1 MHSKV
6 IITSLIFGLAVSL
19 APVVVSTVG
28 ANAKKDACDVVEP
41 ASQALRAP
49 QPKQAV
55 AASTTV
61 RPDLF
66 ITRSRSGS
74 LNSGGANWYTF
85 TAPFDGR
92 FWFQSS
98 TTNMDP
104 IAEIYLGLG
113 TNYGTVSPD
122 DGNRDDISS
131 SDRNFRFALDMTC
144 GQTRYIRVRDYYNR
158 AGSYTI
164 AASHN
169 HVYDDRTAYYSS
181 TKHREFCSCGENHLV
196 DLNVDD
202 ELSGHGRDMVHCSI
216 CDRWITLTPSGHT
229 HSYSWCSYRD
239 QNTHRRICECGY
251 NYSTS
256 HTFDAVY
263 NVGDYQVK
271 HCSGCNAWV
280 EVYSP
285 HVHSYTSSYETYN
298 NAMHRAVCSCG
309 NSILQ
314 QHTFNDYIE
323 IGHGHNGM
331 IRCSKCDAYIEPDIL
346 TLDNSSSGSIAT
358 NDAKWHVF
366 KAENTGSYTFRL
378 TGSTSYTYMEFY
390 LGNYPTSMTT
400 SFTTENIGVVSHT
413 RTVSDNQWVFIRV
426 RGNNW
431 SATNYTLSVSPAHT
445 HAYNQIVDYGDSQN
459 HKLVC
464 SCGASITQAHAY
476 NSCVSNNDA
485 FHTMACAC
493 GRASTNEHTFN
504 SFAPYGHGHNDMI
517 HCSTCN
523 NNIECYPLNENDYS
537 HSISSGDVKWYFFEA
552 TDPGT
557 YTFETTGSYDTYG
570 DLYVGNFPTTL
581 TDSDDDAGEGYN
593 FKLSCEL
600 DIGDRAFVRV
610 RECDWEYAEYTITV
624 TREEPPAPATGW
636 TILLYMDGVTADEQ
650 LCEIES
656 ITEQKPN
663 DVHILVET
671 NISHRTNTEDGYLHR
686 YTFQNG
692 HFEDYGGYDGRIT
705 RKNMGLENTFRDFLY
720 LGVEE
725 FLNDHMGL
733 ILYNHGRGIQGVCF
747 DSYGMPAGQEDSL
760 TSSEIASACEQVFE
774 DNNIDKFDF
783 IGYDA
788 CVMQV
793 QDIAEFNS
801 PYFDYQIASEEEE
814 AAVMGWAYDQW
825 MDDLFRHASIE
836 DMMIEMCDGMVNAGC
851 NCETSWGLNL
861 TALDLRKMNAYKNK
875 FEQLA
880 SAMYTAVNANRE
892 EFYGIVEATYQFGV
906 NASSTK
912 PEHGKGYG
920 NCDCGIFLD
929 RLEQSDVFC
938 VFGSLINEVR
948 AAYSELVFHCAG
960 YGYNGGSNPASGV
973 SIQHLLYPEYHIYP
987 VEETHFYN
995 WRSLFNAQLDVK

>member
-263 NVGDYQVK
+263 NIGDYQVK

-431 SATNYTLSVSPAHT
+431 SATNYTLSVSLAHT

-464 SCGASITQAHAY
+464 SCGAYITQAHAY
-476 NSCVSNNDA
+476 NSRVSNNDA

-493 GRASTNEHTFN
+493 GRSSTNEHTFN

-517 HCSTCN
+517 HCSTCGSN
-523 NNIECYPLNENDYS
+523 VECYPLNTNTYT
-537 HSISSGDVKWYFFEA
+537 HSVSAGDAKWYFFEA
-552 TDPGT
+552 PSAGT
-557 YTFETTGSYDTYG
+557 YTFQTTGDYDTYG
-570 DLYVGNFPTTL
+570 DLYVGDFPATR
-581 TDSDDDAGEGYN
+581 TDYNDDDGIGYN
-593 FKLSCEL
+593 FKLSCYLEA
-600 DIGDRAFVRV
+600 GERAFVRV
-610 RECDWEYAEYTITV
+610 RECDWEYASYTISV
-624 TREEPPAPATGW
+624 EEEIPPVPSW
-636 TILLYMDGVTADEQ
+636 TIMLYMCGLNTMSQMD
-650 LCEIES
+650 EIES
-656 ITEQKPN
+656 VSVQQPN
-663 DVHILVET
+663 DVDIIVET
-671 NISHRTNTEDGYLHR
+671 NINRNTGNEDNYLHR
-686 YTFQNG
+686 YYLSNGTFQPYGGGEGRVTKANMGLQATFQN
-692 HFEDYGGYDGRIT
+692 
-705 RKNMGLENTFRDFLY
+705 FLAW
-720 LGVEE
+720 GVEE
-725 FLNDHMGL
+725 FAADKMGL
-733 ILYNHGRGIQGVCF
+733 ILYNHGGGVKGVCF
-747 DSYGMPAGQEDSL
+747 DDYGMPSGQDDSL
-760 TSSEIASACEQVFE
+760 RSSEIAAACATVFSA
-774 DNNIDKFDF
+774 NNIDKFEF

-793 QDIAEFNS
+793 QDVAEYNS
-801 PYFDYQIASEEEE
+801 PYFNYQIASEEEE
-814 AAVMGWAYDQW
+814 SADMGWAYNAW
-825 MDDLFRHASIE
+825 VDDLFNHASTE
-836 DMMIEMCDGMVNAGC
+836 DLIVEICETMPAAGC
-851 NCETSWGLNL
+851 NCCPSWGLNL
-861 TALDLRKMNAYKNK
+861 TALDLRKMSTYKNK

-880 SAMYTAVNANRE
+880 GAMYTAVNANRE

>member
-6 IITSLIFGLAVSL
+6 IITALIFGLAVGF
-19 APVVVSTVG
+19 APGVKN
-28 ANAKKDACDVVEP
+28 NAKIGQPLAKNDACEIIEP
-41 ASQALRAP
+41 TGKALRTL

-74 LNSGGANWYTF
+74 VSANGANWYTF

-122 DGNRDDISS
+122 DGNRDDISG

-164 AASHN
+164 TASHN

-181 TKHREFCSCGENHLV
+181 TKHREFCRCGANQLV

-202 ELSGHGRDMVHCSI
+202 EFSGHGRDAVHCSI

-314 QHTFNDYIE
+314 QHTFYDYVE

-331 IRCSKCDAYIEPDIL
+331 IRCSKCDAYVEPDIL
-346 TLDNSSSGSIAT
+346 TVDNSSSGSIAT

-400 SFTTENIGVVSHT
+400 SFTTENIGAVSHT

-445 HAYNQIVDYGDSQN
+445 HAYNQIVDYGDYQN
-459 HKLVC
+459 HRLVC
-464 SCGASITQAHAY
+464 SCGASIIQPHEHDTIERF
-476 NSCVSNNDA
+476 NNG
-485 FHTMACAC
+485 FHKKTCAC
-493 GRASTNEHTFN
+493 GHYITEEHPFN
-504 SFAPYGHGHNDMI
+504 SFAPYGHGHNDLI
-517 HCSTCN
+517 VCS
-523 NNIECYPLNENDYS
+523 ECGAGVEVTEVFENGEYNS
-537 HSISSGDVKWYFFEA
+537 SIDAYDCEWYFFVPYE
-552 TDPGT
+552 DGT
-557 YTFETTGSYDTYG
+557 YLFETTGNYDPCC
-570 DLYVGNFPTTL
+570 DVYVGEYLYPTGNGEYFDDEGTGNNFMFTWDL
-581 TDSDDDAGEGYN
+581 QAGEVIFLRVKGY
-593 FKLSCEL
+593 
-600 DIGDRAFVRV
+600 
-610 RECDWEYAEYTITV
+610 DWYSSVDDYTLHV
-624 TREEPPAPATGW
+624 TR
-636 TILLYMDGVTADEQ
+636 
-650 LCEIES
+650 
-656 ITEQKPN
+656 
-663 DVHILVET
+663 
-671 NISHRTNTEDGYLHR
+671 
-686 YTFQNG
+686 
-692 HFEDYGGYDGRIT
+692 
-705 RKNMGLENTFRDFLY
+705 
-720 LGVEE
+720 
-725 FLNDHMGL
+725 
-733 ILYNHGRGIQGVCF
+733 
-747 DSYGMPAGQEDSL
+747 
-760 TSSEIASACEQVFE
+760 
-774 DNNIDKFDF
+774 ID
-783 IGYDA
+783 
-788 CVMQV
+788 
-793 QDIAEFNS
+793 
-801 PYFDYQIASEEEE
+801 
-814 AAVMGWAYDQW
+814 
-825 MDDLFRHASIE
+825 
-836 DMMIEMCDGMVNAGC
+836 
-851 NCETSWGLNL
+851 
-861 TALDLRKMNAYKNK
+861 
-875 FEQLA
+875 
-880 SAMYTAVNANRE
+880 
-892 EFYGIVEATYQFGV
+892 
-906 NASSTK
+906 
-912 PEHGKGYG
+912 
-920 NCDCGIFLD
+920 
-929 RLEQSDVFC
+929 
-938 VFGSLINEVR
+938 
-948 AAYSELVFHCAG
+948 
-960 YGYNGGSNPASGV
+960 
-973 SIQHLLYPEYHIYP
+973 
-987 VEETHFYN
+987 
-995 WRSLFNAQLDVK
+995 